1 MRITVVGVLIVIGAI
16 VVLVL
21 VADGL
26 AKRNGNNGNR
36 GRDNDQPN
44 RTS

>member
-1 MRITVVGVLIVIGAI
+1 MRITVVGVVIVIGAI

-26 AKRNGNNGNR
+26 AKRNRSKGT
-36 GRDNDQPN
+36 DNDQPN
-44 RTS
+44 RPS

>member
-21 VADGL
+21 VADGV
-26 AKRNGNNGNR
+26 AKRNGNR
-36 GRDNDQPN
+36 GTDNDQPN
-44 RTS
+44 RGS

>member
-1 MRITVVGVLIVIGAI
+1 MRITVVGVLIVLGAI

-21 VADGL
+21 VAEGL
-26 AKRNGNNGNR
+26 AQRNRNKGT
-36 GRDNDQPN
+36 DNDQPN